1 VEASTGQIARSF
13 FRRFDQARI
22 EIETAGGPKFTPGD
36 GSGTKLG
43 PPRMYGGWTVRS
55 GSACRKFPR
64 CAASAQS
71 SSVCSGVDQEIAGYR
86 HRSRAEIDRD
96 SGDSGIKRQAGRYF
110 RAVVFV
116 ASFFGVRRGEERRAN
131 KSDAGKA
138 RAAAG
143 SAPDLR
149 RAG

>member
-1 VEASTGQIARSF
+1 
-13 FRRFDQARI
+13 
-22 EIETAGGPKFTPGD
+22 
-36 GSGTKLG
+36 
-43 PPRMYGGWTVRS
+43 MYGGWTVRS

-96 SGDSGIKRQAGRYF
+96 SGDSGIKRQAGRDF

-131 KSDAGKA
+131 KSDAGKGA
-138 RAAAG
+138 RGGRQRRRPAAG
-143 SAPDLR
+143 GIVWTKTF
-149 RAG
+149 AG